1 MANESATITV
11 MKMAARK
18 ASIRLKRDYGEV
30 GHLLI
35 SKKGPGDFVTAA
47 DVRTEKILREEL
59 GKARPDFGF
68 LMEESG
74 EIKGNDYNRRWIV
87 DPIDGTTNF
96 IHGLAHFSICIALEE
111 YGPVTAGLIFDPIH
125 ED

>member
-96 IHGLAHFSICIALEE
+96 IHG
-111 YGPVTAGLIFDPIH
+111 
-125 ED
+125 